1 MNLSSN
7 GPGLGLSV
15 TPSELYLD
23 AAATTPPLPSVIAS
37 INAVQREA
45 WGNPSSLHGTG
56 LVADEQ
62 LARSRQTIAAQLS
75 ADEDE
80 LIFTSGATES
90 VHLALHGVAA
100 GCPPGRLVISAV
112 EHPAVEGAAA
122 QLAQLGW
129 TVARWPV
136 DGSGQIRLELLDQ
149 LLAPPTQLVSLI
161 WGQSEVG
168 TVQPVPLVASACR
181 ERGIPFHTD
190 ATQLIPQGL
199 MDWSTSCIDLLSFS
213 SHKLQGPRGIGVLLH
228 RSGVL
233 AQPLLTG
240 GGQEGGYRAGTEAV
254 ALIAGLAVALQQL
267 PQFNPQQS
275 MAPPGST
282 PQIRSMRDRLQ
293 SKLAAIPSLT
303 VINATEEPRLPHH
316 LACLI
321 GDRAGHPLPGR
332 RLVQQLSRLGVACSS
347 GSACRSGHAQ
357 DSAVLTAMDVAPS
370 WRQSLLRFSLGPW
383 LSDDDVDAVPP
394 LLIRAIDACT

>member
-7 GPGLGLSV
+7 APGLGLIV
-15 TPSELYLD
+15 TSSELYLD
-23 AAATTPPLPSVIAS
+23 AAATTPPLPSVIEC
-37 INAVQREA
+37 INTIQREA

-56 LVADEQ
+56 LMAAEQ
-62 LARSRQTIAAQLS
+62 LVRSRQAIAAQLS
-75 ADEDE
+75 AQEDE

-100 GCPPGRLVISAV
+100 GRPPGRLVISAL
-112 EHPAVEGAAA
+112 EHPAVGGAAA
-122 QLAQLGW
+122 QLAQQGW
-129 TVARWPV
+129 TVNRWPV
-136 DGSGQIRLELLDQ
+136 DETGQIRLELLDQ

-181 ERGIPFHTD
+181 KRGIPFHTD

-199 MDWSTSCIDLLSFS
+199 IDWSASCIDLLSFS
-213 SHKLQGPRGIGVLLH
+213 SHKLQGPRGIGVLMH
-228 RSGVL
+228 RPGVL
-233 AQPLLTG
+233 SQPMLTG

-267 PQFNPQQS
+267 PRFNPQQS
-275 MAPPGST
+275 VAPPGST

-293 SKLAAIPSLT
+293 SQLAAIPSLT
-303 VINATEEPRLPHH
+303 VINASEDQRLPHH

-321 GDRAGHPLPGR
+321 GDSAGNPLAGR
-332 RLVQQLSRLGVACSS
+332 RLVQQLSRLGLACSS
-347 GSACRSGHAQ
+347 GSACHSGQSQ

-383 LSDDDVDAVPP
+383 LSNDDLDAVPP